1 MDRTDAGAVAIVD
14 DDAAVRDVLCV
25 FLEMAGHTVKSY
37 ASGADY
43 LADTD
48 RSEVLCLVVDQK
60 MPGMTGLELLIE
72 LDRRGESVPTLL
84 LTGMQDADLVRK
96 SSRLGVITVL
106 EKPVAPERLLQFIA
120 YTAG

>member
-14 DDAAVRDVLCV
+14 DDAAVRDVLSV

-84 LTGMQDADLVRK
+84 LTGMQDADLVRQ